1 MSTSPI
7 CRHSENWSCK
17 DIIKGYIIKVSQ
29 VYDRV
34 YKSDYIRSTL
44 AKKYHPRVIYQQT
57 QLKKWEK
64 EVGCNQNNTQKLCT

>member
-7 CRHSENWSCK
+7 YRHSENWSCK

-34 YKSDYIRSTL
+34 YKSDYSRSTL
-44 AKKYHPRVIYQQT
+44 AKKISPQGNLPTDTAQEMGKRSWLQP
-57 QLKKWEK
+57 E
-64 EVGCNQNNTQKLCT
+64 